1 MDTRDLQR
9 ALRRKLDAE
18 EDRSGDHVFY
28 WVTIDGKQFRA
39 AKFSHPG
46 RGQLGDHVITDT
58 TKRLKLTK
66 AQLEELV
73 DCPMTGERF
82 WELWVVD
89 GV

>member
-1 MDTRDLQR
+1 MDARDLQR

-18 EDRSGDHVFY
+18 EDKSGHHVFY
-28 WVTIDGKQFRA
+28 WVTIDGRDFRA
-39 AKFSHPG
+39 AKFSHSD